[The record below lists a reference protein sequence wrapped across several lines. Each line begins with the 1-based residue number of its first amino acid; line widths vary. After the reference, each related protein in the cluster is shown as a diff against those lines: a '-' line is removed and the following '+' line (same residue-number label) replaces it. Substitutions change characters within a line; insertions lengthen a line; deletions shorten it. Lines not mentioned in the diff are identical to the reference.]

1 MRPFAPGACAAAAVA
16 AAALGVVASAARG
29 ADGDANEL
37 QLGKTLFTVGA
48 VPPCAT
54 CHTLKD
60 AGSTG
65 AIGPVLD
72 DLQPTADRVITALRS
87 GIGMMPS
94 YRGTLSDEQMRA
106 VANYVARASGGAR

>member
-1 MRPFAPGACAAAAVA
+1 MRSTARRSFAAVFGAALALAAA
-16 AAALGVVASAARG
+16 GIARG
-29 ADGDANEL
+29 ADDADANEL

-48 VPPCAT
+48 NPPCST

-60 AGSTG
+60 AGATG

-72 DLQPTADRVITALRS
+72 DLQPTADRVVAALKS

-94 YRGTLSDEQMRA
+94 YQSSLSEPQMRA
-106 VANYVARASGGAR
+106 LARYVAKASGAR